1 MGIIKKCPI
10 CGNYVEGKR
19 KQSYVKKVTK
29 TGVKSA
35 VNGAAS
41 IGAAGTGAAIG
52 SAILPGIGTLIG
64 GAAGLIGS
72 AMFHTGVNDAIDGV
86 ADAVTDAEYEFTCPN
101 CGHQWS
107 SDDDDIDYD
116 LDDDDDDD
124 EEDEYDEV
132 AVIDQESCINCGACA
147 AECDHDAIDE
157 DDDSYTI
164 DPNLCTRCGACI
176 SECPV
181 YAISFVNKADY
192 HSYKNECDQRVQH
205 EQEYLN
211 HLKDLLE
218 DESEITPRE
227 RKMLDRIRQNLGISE
242 ERAKEL
248 EEMLLNPQ
256 LTEEEQQY
264 LDNVREFFEDDA
276 DISPRERKML
286 NRIRESLGIS
296 EERAEE
302 LEQLAIN
309 PRLTKDEQEYIDMYH
324 DYAGNGKITDKDRR
338 KLDKFASALGIS
350 AERAKELEKLA

>member
-116 LDDDDDDD
+116 LDDDDDD

-132 AVIDQESCINCGACA
+132 AVINQTGCISCGACA
-147 AECDHDAIDE
+147 AECDEYAIDE
-157 DDDSYTI
+157 DDNCYTI
-164 DPNLCTRCGACI
+164 DPDLCTRCGACI
-176 SECPV
+176 IECPV
-181 YAISFVNKADY
+181 DAISFVNKAKY
-192 HSYKNECDQRVQH
+192 QIEYNQK

-211 HLKDLLE
+211 HLKELLE
-218 DESEITPRE
+218 DDCEITPRE

-248 EEMLLNPQ
+248 EEMLLNPH

-264 LDNVREFFEDDA
+264 IDNVRELFEDDA
-276 DISPRERKML
+276 ELTPRERKML
-286 NRIRESLGIS
+286 DRIRESLGIS

-302 LEQLAIN
+302 LEKLALN
-309 PRLTKDEQEYIDMYH
+309 PRLTKDEQEYVDMYR
-324 DYAGNGKITDKDRR
+324 DYAENGNITDKDRR
-338 KLDKFASALGIS
+338 KRDKFASALGIS
-350 AERAKELEKLA
+350 DKRAKELEKLA

>member
-1 MGIIKKCPI
+1 MSIIKKCPI

-29 TGVKSA
+29 TGVKTA

-52 SAILPGIGTLIG
+52 SALFPGIGTIIG

-107 SDDDDIDYD
+107 G
-116 LDDDDDDD
+116 DDD
-124 EEDEYDEV
+124 EIDSDFDDADEDDEDEYDEV
-132 AVIDQESCINCGACA
+132 AVINQSVCINCGACA
-147 AECDHDAIDE
+147 AECDEYAVDE
-157 DDDSYTI
+157 EDDSYTI
-164 DPNLCTRCGACI
+164 DPDLCTRCGACI

-181 YAISFVNKADY
+181 NAISFVNKARY
-192 HSYKNECDQRVQH
+192 QIESNQSVQH
-205 EQEYLN
+205 EQEYVN
-211 HLKDLLE
+211 HLKELLE
-218 DESEITPRE
+218 DDSEITPRE

-242 ERAKEL
+242 ERAEEL
-248 EEMLLNPQ
+248 EEMLLNHK

-264 LDNVREFFEDDA
+264 LDNVREFFEEDA
-276 DISPRERKML
+276 DITPRERKML

-296 EERAEE
+296 EERADE
-302 LEQLAIN
+302 LEQLAVN
-309 PRLTKDEQEYIDMYH
+309 PRLKKDEQEYIDMYR
-324 DYAGNGKITDKDRR
+324 DYAENGIITDKERR

-350 AERAKELEKLA
+350 AERVKALERLA

>member
-29 TGVKSA
+29 TGVKTA

-52 SAILPGIGTLIG
+52 SAILPGIGTIIG

-86 ADAVTDAEYEFTCPN
+86 ADAVTDAEYEFTCPS

-107 SDDDDIDYD
+107 G
-116 LDDDDDDD
+116 DDD
-124 EEDEYDEV
+124 EIDSDYDDADEDDEDEYDEV
-132 AVIDQESCINCGACA
+132 AVINQSVCINCGACA
-147 AECDHDAIDE
+147 AECDEYAIDE
-157 DDDSYTI
+157 DDDRYTI
-164 DPNLCTRCGACI
+164 DPDLCTRCGACI

-181 YAISFVNKADY
+181 NAISFVNKARYQIEYNQSD
-192 HSYKNECDQRVQH
+192 QH
-205 EQEYLN
+205 EQEYVN
-211 HLKDLLE
+211 HLKELLE
-218 DESEITPRE
+218 DDSEITPRE
-227 RKMLDRIRQNLGISE
+227 RKMLDHIRQKLGISE

-248 EEMLLNPQ
+248 EEMLLNPE

-264 LDNVREFFEDDA
+264 LDNVREFFEDDT
-276 DISPRERKML
+276 DITPRERKML

-302 LEQLAIN
+302 LEQMAVN
-309 PRLTKDEQEYIDMYH
+309 PRLKKDEQEYIDMYR
-324 DYAGNGKITDKDRR
+324 DYAENGKITDKERR

-350 AERAKELEKLA
+350 AERVKALEKLA